1 MASRNV
7 VVCLDGTWNTSDL
20 NRLSSRYWTNVYLL
34 YKSVLPKSADGREQ
48 VKLYLPGVG
57 THRRPLSRLL
67 DGMTGNGVFLTV
79 RLALEF
85 IQGDTNEGDRIFI
98 FGFSRG
104 AFAARH
110 LAGVIAWHG
119 FTTAPHVDVE
129 RTFELN
135 GGEIE
140 PGILHFR
147 HALALD
153 ERRRNFM
160 PELYALSSLP
170 QYAHDFQQLW
180 FHGYHSDVGGG
191 VPKDRSGLSRSVL
204 TWMSK
209 EAQKQGLG
217 LTAIQMEL
225 AASQPLAANSSDIP
239 ILTRAYHY
247 DRARHYDNPHTGI
260 LKEVWEEREG
270 LGRPGPRRRNKLV
283 QNS

>member
-1 MASRNV
+1 MV
-7 VVCLDGTWNTSDL
+7 
-20 NRLSSRYWTNVYLL
+20 
-34 YKSVLPKSADGREQ
+34 
-48 VKLYLPGVG
+48 
-57 THRRPLSRLL
+57 
-67 DGMTGNGVFLTV
+67 LTV

-85 IQGDTNEGDRIFI
+85 IQGNTNEGDRIFI
-98 FGFSRG
+98 FGLAAR

-170 QYAHDFQQLW
+170 QYVHDFQQLW

-204 TWMSK
+204 TWMYK
-209 EAQKQGLG
+209 ELRTRLG
-217 LTAIQMEL
+217 FNCDPDGTRSLPT
-225 AASQPLAANSSDIP
+225 SRRKFFGHPDF
-239 ILTRAYHY
+239 TRAYHY

-260 LKEVWEEREG
+260 LKEVGKEREG

>member
-85 IQGDTNEGDRIFI
+85 IQGNTNEGDRIFI

-129 RTFELN
+129 RTFEEYFAAKLD
-135 GGEIE
+135 
-140 PGILHFR
+140 
-147 HALALD
+147 D
-153 ERRRNFM
+153 ERRAFQRSSDRLIPRLSDRDPWAQLRSPM
-160 PELYALSSLP
+160 DMMVHGWASSL
-170 QYAHDFQQLW
+170 FQ
-180 FHGYHSDVGGG
+180 
-191 VPKDRSGLSRSVL
+191 
-204 TWMSK
+204 
-209 EAQKQGLG
+209 
-217 LTAIQMEL
+217 
-225 AASQPLAANSSDIP
+225 ASQ
-239 ILTRAYHY
+239 
-247 DRARHYDNPHTGI
+247 
-260 LKEVWEEREG
+260 
-270 LGRPGPRRRNKLV
+270 
-283 QNS
+283 Q

>member
-1 MASRNV
+1 MANLLGPPVFNQIGPASGNPDESPSTGLGIRYV
-7 VVCLDGTWNTSDL
+7 HKALGLIKKKPDVHFLGLFDSVAG
-20 NRLSSRYWTNVYLL
+20 NRIYTLQN
-34 YKSVLPKSADGREQ
+34 P
-48 VKLYLPGVG
+48 
-57 THRRPLSRLL
+57 RL
-67 DGMTGNGVFLTV
+67 
-79 RLALEF
+79 
-85 IQGDTNEGDRIFI
+85 RI
-98 FGFSRG
+98 
-104 AFAARH
+104 
-110 LAGVIAWHG
+110 
-119 FTTAPHVDVE
+119 
-129 RTFELN
+129 LN

-153 ERRRNFM
+153 ERRRDFM